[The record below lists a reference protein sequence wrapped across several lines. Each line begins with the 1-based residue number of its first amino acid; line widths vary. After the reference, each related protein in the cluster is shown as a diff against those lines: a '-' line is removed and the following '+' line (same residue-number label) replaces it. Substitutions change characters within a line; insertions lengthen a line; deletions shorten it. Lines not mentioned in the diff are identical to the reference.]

1 MRKLLFSALCLLACL
16 LPLHELHAQADA
28 TNRQTSLWIFL
39 NNGEILSYT
48 AAAIDSIT
56 MTNENQ
62 TIWTDDTCYTIAV
75 AEIDSVWY
83 VSPVLRLIAPA
94 CDFGKV
100 AVGNGKTMSVTLVNT
115 GQYDE
120 SYTILTDGVF
130 SAAGSGDEF
139 IIAPGETHLID
150 VAFRPK
156 NSTPY
161 NGMLTLSS
169 AAIDD
174 GLLDFPLVGEGV
186 ATDSLEEDVAVATE
200 TLSLEVV
207 LPEGISPEILTNFK
221 VSNCNGDFPIDAET
235 AARARRSS
243 SNETVACVNTE
254 VSKEGL
260 QITSLVSKDDERPWL
275 VTITTPFGV
284 GKEFME
290 QRLSARSTAISLLMT
305 DPMIITSNPN
315 EYNNT
320 LNELVHLDAFDHYV
334 TKVQDMIKDAMNE
347 NGGKCPDFS
356 TISRAN
362 IYSELASKSYD
373 DRDLTKSGVSLDIL
387 YPQQADQNK
396 ASQASKDD
404 TVAISKVIYKVRNN
418 YKRVIHIYPSR
429 IKMDVN
435 NVRPEKQSDFTN
447 TLLEIC
453 EHLLNDAELLK
464 EEFVDYTVKPD
475 KYKDKDEEE
484 LQKAK
489 EKALK
494 EAREE
499 IDAFKGDVQEL
510 EKWLKR
516 LGLDD
521 YDSGIQLPYILN
533 TQHSSY
539 WKIVKGSLQGD
550 DSSIFLTE
558 SEPIE
563 NAFDIVDE
571 KTGEIKEEYDRIF
584 IDVYGLGLSAGVT
597 SWDNF
602 TPKEKARAIIASLH
616 GAYKDFIRPIIELVA
631 GFQEIKKDLGKKDN
645 YKYDMRY
652 GARKQP
658 EWALLCKLLRDF
670 NEKGYTDELM
680 KTWAEDK
687 LEFFKDLAV
696 YTYNVIGTE
705 PEGDKKEDKRTY
717 ANLIYNIYKKWTKN
731 SKSSDEFIKQFK
743 ERFNN
748 FTYLKNANFASKVIS
763 VSEFGLDAAGAI
775 EALVRSDM
783 KSTFH
788 ITKSRDLGVT
798 LLAPG
803 AFDKTK
809 TPSGVI
815 HFVWDIHM
823 GEFTFQPLST
833 LEFAIIT
840 PNGVVYEKPASLI
853 KESYFDYDVS
863 KLLSNK
869 DAIEIL
875 WRVTVHHPQNTESEA
890 TRSDY
895 RLFYSKLTGDMP
907 EFKDLGLP
915 SGTLWATTNLG
926 ATQASDYGNYY
937 AWGETTGYDEGKR
950 NFSWKSYKYSG
961 DTNNSLTKYCT
972 KKDYGNKGFTDGV
985 TQLQGT
991 DDPMSM
997 KYGCFYSIP
1006 TKADWEELMTNC
1018 TWKRMGNYAMAIGKN
1033 GEHIYLPMGG
1043 CRQDFDLYD
1052 AGKDGYYW
1060 SSTLDEYS
1068 PDDAWFAHF
1077 NFGAHDQYDYYRCH
1091 GRNIRPVL
1099 HKDNKGISPASR
1111 KASKLSGIPMR
1122 KQEGGV
1128 VMETVS
1134 YPTTK

>member
-1 MRKLLFSALCLLACL
+1 MRKFFFSALCLLACL
-16 LPLHELHAQADA
+16 LPLNELYAQANDA
-28 TNRQTSLWIFL
+28 NRQTSLRIFL
-39 NNGEILSYT
+39 SNGEILSYT

-83 VSPVLRLIAPA
+83 VSPVLRLIAPT

-100 AVGNGKTMSVTLVNT
+100 AVGNGKTKSVTLVNT

-174 GLLDFPLVGEGV
+174 GLLDLPLVGEGV
-186 ATDSLEEDVAVATE
+186 AADSLEEDVVVPTE

-221 VSNCNGDFPIDAET
+221 VSNCNGDYPIDAET

-290 QRLSARSTAISLLMT
+290 QRLSARSTAIALLMT
-305 DPMIITSNPN
+305 DPMIITSNPD

-320 LNELVHLDAFDHYV
+320 LNELVHLKAFDHYV
-334 TKVQDMIKDAMNE
+334 TEVQKMYEAAMN
-347 NGGKCPDFS
+347 GYRCPDYS

-362 IYSELASKSYD
+362 IYSELASKFLD
-373 DRDLTKSGVSLDIL
+373 DRDLEKSGVSL
-387 YPQQADQNK
+387 
-396 ASQASKDD
+396 S
-404 TVAISKVIYKVRNN
+404 ISKQDLTSLVYKVRNN

-435 NVRPEKQSDFTN
+435 NVRPEKQSDFTY

-475 KYKDKDEEE
+475 EYKDKDEEE
-484 LQKAK
+484 KQKAK
-489 EKALK
+489 EEALK
-494 EAREE
+494 EAKEE
-499 IDAFKGDVQEL
+499 IDAFKSDVQEL

-539 WKIVKGSLQGD
+539 WKIVKGSLKGD
-550 DSSIFLTE
+550 KSSIYLTE
-558 SEPIE
+558 SDEIE
-563 NAFDIVDE
+563 NAFDIVD
-571 KTGEIKEEYDRIF
+571 KTTGEIKEEYDRIF

-631 GFQEIKKDLGKKDN
+631 GIQEAQKDVGQKDK

-652 GARKQP
+652 GARKEP

-670 NEKGYTDELM
+670 NAKGYTDKLKE
-680 KTWAEDK
+680 TWDEDK
-687 LEFFKDLAV
+687 LKFFQDLAA
-696 YTYNVIGTE
+696 YTYDVILSE
-705 PEGDKKEDKRTY
+705 PKGDNIEDKRTY
-717 ANLIYNIYKKWTKN
+717 ANLIYNIYKKWAKKPKTSAAFRK
-731 SKSSDEFIKQFK
+731 KFK
-743 ERFNN
+743 DTVNN
-748 FTYLKNANFASKVIS
+748 ITYLKNANFASKVVSI
-763 VSEFGLDAAGAI
+763 SEFGLDVAGATY
-775 EALVRSDM
+775 ALFKSDL

-788 ITKSRDLGVT
+788 ITKSRDLGVNI
-798 LLAPG
+798 LSPA

-809 TPSGVI
+809 TPSGLTR
-815 HFVWDIHM
+815 FAWDIHM
-823 GEFTFQPLST
+823 GELTFEPLST

-840 PNGVVYEKPASLI
+840 PNGVVYEKPANLI
-853 KESYFDYDVS
+853 KERYYDYDVS
-863 KLLSNK
+863 NLLSNK

-875 WRVTVHHPQNTESEA
+875 WRVTVHHPQNTESVA
-890 TRSDY
+890 TMSDY

-950 NFSWKSYKYSG
+950 NFTWKGYKYSG
-961 DTNNSLTKYCT
+961 GTNNSLTKYCT
-972 KKDYGNKGFTDGV
+972 KKEYGNKGFTDGV

-991 DDPMSM
+991 DDAMSL

-1018 TWKRMGNYAMAIGKN
+1018 TWKRMGNFAMATGKN

-1043 CRQDFDLYD
+1043 CRQDFNLCD

-1091 GRNIRPVL
+1091 GRSIRPVL

-1134 YPTTK
+1134 HPTTK